1 MTTTGSY
8 VIGFILTGLGLIAL
22 SRLIQTVDR
31 APFSTLRRW
40 MEVQVGVPLLS
51 RADPASLYYHPYPSR
66 LTFNWAAFILGPV
79 YYLLV
84 GLWVHASI
92 MAILVVVSGG
102 LLAPVVWLYCGLKAN
117 EDVLEFRVAS
127 KSVY

>member
-8 VIGFILTGLGLIAL
+8 VIGFIVVGLGLIVL

-31 APFSTLRRW
+31 VPFSTVRRLL
-40 MEVQVGVPLLS
+40 EVQVGVPLLS
-51 RADPASLYYHPYPSR
+51 GADPASLYYHPYPGR
-66 LTFNWAAFILGPV
+66 LTVNWTALVLGPV
-79 YYLLV
+79 YYVLV

-102 LLAPVVWLYCGLKAN
+102 LLAPVIWLYCGLKAN
-117 EDVLEFRVAS
+117 EDVLEFRVAG